1 MNKEVSLESK
11 LLAIRVE
18 LLGDLEKSGENKFS
32 HYDYFQ
38 LKDFIPQIIRLCD
51 KHGVY
56 TKFWMDYE
64 RIELPGKIT
73 TQITEDGKEITIKEE
88 NFDYKEFAYLKAINL
103 ENPEEEELYKKETAS
118 VRIQGAQDIQN
129 HGGKSTYMK
138 RYMYMDMFEIV
149 ENDIVEENTGKP
161 VKVETKTTKT
171 SASKPVTKT
180 VSTKAEPTTVDTYVT
195 NDAPTTTTLAAE
207 VPKTEGELMT
217 MDHKVELANYMKEKG
232 LDPRTTIVEAAKNLG
247 VDVPYLR
254 EEHFETIKKYVDE
267 KVGN

>member
-1 MNKEVSLESK
+1 MSKEVSLESK
-11 LLAIRVE
+11 LLAIRLE
-18 LLGDLEKSGENKFS
+18 LLGELEKSGENKFS

-64 RIELPGKIT
+64 KIELPGKIT

-103 ENPEEEELYKKETAS
+103 ENPEEEELYKKETAN

-149 ENDIVEENTGKP
+149 ENDFVEENTGAP
-161 VKVETKTTKT
+161 TKVETKTAPKAT
-171 SASKPVTKT
+171 SKPVIKPVATK
-180 VSTKAEPTTVDTYVT
+180 VEPTTPNETVVT
-195 NDAPTTTTLAAE
+195 ETPTTA
-207 VPKTEGELMT
+207 VVQNTEGELMT
-217 MDHKVELANYMKEKG
+217 MDHKVELSNYMKEKG
-232 LDPRTTIVEAAKNLG
+232 LDPRTTIVEAAKHVG
-247 VDVPYLR
+247 VDVPYLK
-254 EEHFETIKKYVDE
+254 EEHFEVIKKFVDE

>member
-1 MNKEVSLESK
+1 MSKEVSLESK
-11 LLAIRVE
+11 LLAIRLE

-56 TKFWMDYE
+56 TKFWVDYE
-64 RIELPGKIT
+64 KIALPGKVT
-73 TQITEDGKEITIKEE
+73 TQITEDGKEITIREE
-88 NFDYKEFAYLKAINL
+88 NLDYKEFAYLKAINL
-103 ENPEEEELYKKETAS
+103 ENPEEEELYKKETAN

-149 ENDIVEENTGKP
+149 ENDFVEENTGAP
-161 VKVETKTTKT
+161 TKVETKTAPKAT
-171 SASKPVTKT
+171 SKPVTKSVATKVETTTPSET
-180 VSTKAEPTTVDTYVT
+180 VSTETPTATVVQ
-195 NDAPTTTTLAAE
+195 N
-207 VPKTEGELMT
+207 TEGELMT
-217 MDHKVELANYMKEKG
+217 MDHKVELSNYMKEKG
-232 LDPRTTIVEAAKNLG
+232 LDPRTTIVEAAKHVG
-247 VDVPYLR
+247 VDVPYLK
-254 EEHFETIKKYVDE
+254 EEHFEVIKKFVDE

>member
-1 MNKEVSLESK
+1 MSKEVSLESK
-11 LLAIRVE
+11 LLAIRLE

-64 RIELPGKIT
+64 KIALPGKVT
-73 TQITEDGKEITIKEE
+73 TQITEDGKEITIREE

-103 ENPEEEELYKKETAS
+103 ENPEEEELYKKETAN

-149 ENDIVEENTGKP
+149 ENDFVEENTGAP
-161 VKVETKTTKT
+161 TKVETKTAPKAT
-171 SASKPVTKT
+171 SKPVTKP
-180 VSTKAEPTTVDTYVT
+180 VATKVEPTIPNETVATET
-195 NDAPTTTTLAAE
+195 PTTP
-207 VPKTEGELMT
+207 VVQNTEGELMT
-217 MDHKVELANYMKEKG
+217 MDHKVELSNYMKEKG
-232 LDPRTTIVEAAKNLG
+232 LDPRTTIVEAAKHVG
-247 VDVPYLR
+247 VDVPYLK
-254 EEHFETIKKYVDE
+254 EEHFEVIKKFVDE

>member
-1 MNKEVSLESK
+1 MSKEVSLESK
-11 LLAIRVE
+11 LLAIRLE
-18 LLGDLEKSGENKFS
+18 LLGDLGKSGENKFS

-64 RIELPGKIT
+64 KIALPGKVT
-73 TQITEDGKEITIKEE
+73 TQITEDGKEITIREE

-149 ENDIVEENTGKP
+149 ENDFVEENTGAP
-161 VKVETKTTKT
+161 TKVETKTAPKAT
-171 SASKPVTKT
+171 SKPVTKP
-180 VSTKAEPTTVDTYVT
+180 VATKVEPTTPNETVT
-195 NDAPTTTTLAAE
+195 TEAPTTS
-207 VPKTEGELMT
+207 VVQNTEGELMT
-217 MDHKVELANYMKEKG
+217 MDHKVELSNYMKEKG
-232 LDPRTTIVEAAKNLG
+232 LDPRTTIVDAAKHVG
-247 VDVPYLR
+247 VDVPYLK
-254 EEHFETIKKYVDE
+254 EEHFEVIKKFVDE

>member
-1 MNKEVSLESK
+1 MSKEVSLESK
-11 LLAIRVE
+11 LLAIRLE

-64 RIELPGKIT
+64 KIALPGKIT

-149 ENDIVEENTGKP
+149 ENDFVEENTGAP
-161 VKVETKTTKT
+161 TKVETKTAPKAT
-171 SASKPVTKT
+171 SKPVTKP
-180 VSTKAEPTTVDTYVT
+180 VATKVEPTTPNETVVT
-195 NDAPTTTTLAAE
+195 ESPTAT
-207 VPKTEGELMT
+207 VVQNTEGELMT
-217 MDHKVELANYMKEKG
+217 MDHKVELSNYMKEKG
-232 LDPRTTIVEAAKNLG
+232 LDPRTTIVEAAKHVG
-247 VDVPYLR
+247 VDVPYLK
-254 EEHFETIKKYVDE
+254 EEHFEVIKKFVDE